1 MFYTKKKLIILII
14 ISIIFFILTYID
26 VRSENI
32 NKITGFAKV
41 VDGDT
46 IKINSKKIRLY
57 GIDAP
62 EKKQKCKKTYLT
74 ISFMSFTK
82 DYMCGEVSTQKLI
95 KKINKQKLNCNIL
108 DVDRYKRLIGEC
120 FKRNINLNSW
130 MVSNGYAVA
139 YRKYSKKYVSDEINA
154 KNNKTPISIEKS
166 EIKIKLLCYPR
177 ILGYVFNP
185 LSIFFVYDE
194 NDYLISI
201 LYEVKNTF
209 GEQHTYVFKTSS
221 YNSNVENNC
230 EKKFYVSPFMDLSS
244 KYFFKILDPNK
255 KLSIII
261 NQIDNQGKLLYA
273 SQNGIK

>member
-14 ISIIFFILTYID
+14 ISSIFFILTYND

-32 NKITGFAKV
+32 NKISGFAKV

-82 DYMCGEVSTQKLI
+82 DYMCGEASAEQLI

-154 KNNKTPISIEKS
+154 KKNK
-166 EIKIKLLCYPR
+166 
-177 ILGYVFNP
+177 LG
-185 LSIFFVYDE
+185 IW
-194 NDYLISI
+194 
-201 LYEVKNTF
+201 
-209 GEQHTYVFKTSS
+209 
-221 YNSNVENNC
+221 
-230 EKKFYVSPFMDLSS
+230 
-244 KYFFKILDPNK
+244 
-255 KLSIII
+255 
-261 NQIDNQGKLLYA
+261 QGKFEMPWDYRRK
-273 SQNGIK
+273 N

>member
-14 ISIIFFILTYID
+14 ISSIFFILTYND
-26 VRSENI
+26 VRSENL
-32 NKITGFAKV
+32 NKISGFAKV

-139 YRKYSKKYVSDEINA
+139 YRKYSKKYVSYEINA
-154 KNNKTPISIEKS
+154 KKNK
-166 EIKIKLLCYPR
+166 
-177 ILGYVFNP
+177 LG
-185 LSIFFVYDE
+185 IW
-194 NDYLISI
+194 
-201 LYEVKNTF
+201 
-209 GEQHTYVFKTSS
+209 
-221 YNSNVENNC
+221 
-230 EKKFYVSPFMDLSS
+230 
-244 KYFFKILDPNK
+244 
-255 KLSIII
+255 
-261 NQIDNQGKLLYA
+261 QGKFEMPWDYRRK
-273 SQNGIK
+273 N

>member
-14 ISIIFFILTYID
+14 ISSIFFILTYND
-26 VRSENI
+26 VRSENL
-32 NKITGFAKV
+32 NKISGFAKV

-154 KNNKTPISIEKS
+154 KNNKIGIW
-166 EIKIKLLCYPR
+166 
-177 ILGYVFNP
+177 
-185 LSIFFVYDE
+185 
-194 NDYLISI
+194 
-201 LYEVKNTF
+201 
-209 GEQHTYVFKTSS
+209 
-221 YNSNVENNC
+221 
-230 EKKFYVSPFMDLSS
+230 
-244 KYFFKILDPNK
+244 
-255 KLSIII
+255 
-261 NQIDNQGKLLYA
+261 QGKFEMPWDYRRK
-273 SQNGIK
+273 N

>member
-62 EKKQKCKKTYLT
+62 EKKQKCKKIYLT

-130 MVSNGYAVA
+130 MVSNGFAVA

-154 KNNKTPISIEKS
+154 KNNK
-166 EIKIKLLCYPR
+166 
-177 ILGYVFNP
+177 LG
-185 LSIFFVYDE
+185 IW
-194 NDYLISI
+194 
-201 LYEVKNTF
+201 
-209 GEQHTYVFKTSS
+209 
-221 YNSNVENNC
+221 
-230 EKKFYVSPFMDLSS
+230 
-244 KYFFKILDPNK
+244 
-255 KLSIII
+255 
-261 NQIDNQGKLLYA
+261 QGKFEMPWDFRR
-273 SQNGIK
+273 KK

>member
-14 ISIIFFILTYID
+14 ISSIFFILTYND

-32 NKITGFAKV
+32 NKISGFAKI

-95 KKINKQKLNCNIL
+95 KKINKQKLNCNII
-108 DVDRYKRLIGEC
+108 DVDRYKRLRGEC

-154 KNNKTPISIEKS
+154 KNNK
-166 EIKIKLLCYPR
+166 
-177 ILGYVFNP
+177 LG
-185 LSIFFVYDE
+185 IW
-194 NDYLISI
+194 
-201 LYEVKNTF
+201 
-209 GEQHTYVFKTSS
+209 
-221 YNSNVENNC
+221 
-230 EKKFYVSPFMDLSS
+230 
-244 KYFFKILDPNK
+244 
-255 KLSIII
+255 
-261 NQIDNQGKLLYA
+261 QGKFEMPWDYRRK
-273 SQNGIK
+273 N

>member
-14 ISIIFFILTYID
+14 ISSIFFILTYND

-32 NKITGFAKV
+32 NKISGFAKV

-46 IKINSKKIRLY
+46 IKISSKKIRLY

-62 EKKQKCKKTYLT
+62 EKKQKCKKIYLT
-74 ISFMSFTK
+74 ISFMSFTRNYK
-82 DYMCGEVSTQKLI
+82 CGEVSTQKLI

-154 KNNKTPISIEKS
+154 KNNK
-166 EIKIKLLCYPR
+166 
-177 ILGYVFNP
+177 LG
-185 LSIFFVYDE
+185 IW
-194 NDYLISI
+194 
-201 LYEVKNTF
+201 
-209 GEQHTYVFKTSS
+209 
-221 YNSNVENNC
+221 
-230 EKKFYVSPFMDLSS
+230 
-244 KYFFKILDPNK
+244 
-255 KLSIII
+255 
-261 NQIDNQGKLLYA
+261 QGKFEMPWDYRRK
-273 SQNGIK
+273 N

>member
-14 ISIIFFILTYID
+14 ISIIFFLLTYID

-82 DYMCGEVSTQKLI
+82 DYMCGEVSTEKLI

-154 KNNKTPISIEKS
+154 KNNK
-166 EIKIKLLCYPR
+166 
-177 ILGYVFNP
+177 LG
-185 LSIFFVYDE
+185 IW
-194 NDYLISI
+194 
-201 LYEVKNTF
+201 
-209 GEQHTYVFKTSS
+209 
-221 YNSNVENNC
+221 
-230 EKKFYVSPFMDLSS
+230 
-244 KYFFKILDPNK
+244 
-255 KLSIII
+255 
-261 NQIDNQGKLLYA
+261 QGKFEMPWDYRRK
-273 SQNGIK
+273 NR

>member
-14 ISIIFFILTYID
+14 ISSIFFILTYND

-82 DYMCGEVSTQKLI
+82 DYMCGEVSTKKLI

-154 KNNKTPISIEKS
+154 KNNK
-166 EIKIKLLCYPR
+166 
-177 ILGYVFNP
+177 LG
-185 LSIFFVYDE
+185 IW
-194 NDYLISI
+194 
-201 LYEVKNTF
+201 
-209 GEQHTYVFKTSS
+209 
-221 YNSNVENNC
+221 
-230 EKKFYVSPFMDLSS
+230 
-244 KYFFKILDPNK
+244 
-255 KLSIII
+255 
-261 NQIDNQGKLLYA
+261 QGKFEMPWDYRRK
-273 SQNGIK
+273 N

>member
-1 MFYTKKKLIILII
+1 MFFKKKKLVILII
-14 ISIIFFILTYID
+14 ISSIFFILTYND

-32 NKITGFAKV
+32 NKISGFAKI

-82 DYMCGEVSTQKLI
+82 DYMCGELSTQKLI

-154 KNNKTPISIEKS
+154 KNNK
-166 EIKIKLLCYPR
+166 
-177 ILGYVFNP
+177 LG
-185 LSIFFVYDE
+185 IW
-194 NDYLISI
+194 
-201 LYEVKNTF
+201 
-209 GEQHTYVFKTSS
+209 
-221 YNSNVENNC
+221 
-230 EKKFYVSPFMDLSS
+230 
-244 KYFFKILDPNK
+244 
-255 KLSIII
+255 
-261 NQIDNQGKLLYA
+261 QGKFEMPWDYRRK
-273 SQNGIK
+273 N

>member
-14 ISIIFFILTYID
+14 ISSIFFILTYND

-32 NKITGFAKV
+32 NKISGFAKV

-82 DYMCGEVSTQKLI
+82 DYMCGEVSTKKLI

-154 KNNKTPISIEKS
+154 KN
-166 EIKIKLLCYPR
+166 
-177 ILGYVFNP
+177 
-185 LSIFFVYDE
+185 
-194 NDYLISI
+194 
-201 LYEVKNTF
+201 
-209 GEQHTYVFKTSS
+209 
-221 YNSNVENNC
+221 
-230 EKKFYVSPFMDLSS
+230 
-244 KYFFKILDPNK
+244 K
-255 KLSIII
+255 KLGIW
-261 NQIDNQGKLLYA
+261 QGKFEMPWDYRRK
-273 SQNGIK
+273 N

>member
-14 ISIIFFILTYID
+14 ISSIFFILTYID

-32 NKITGFAKV
+32 NKISGFAKV

-62 EKKQKCKKTYLT
+62 EKKQKCKKIYLT

-95 KKINKQKLNCNIL
+95 KKINKKKLNFNIL

-130 MVSNGYAVA
+130 KVSNGYAVA
-139 YRKYSKKYVSDEINA
+139 YRKYSK
-154 KNNKTPISIEKS
+154 
-166 EIKIKLLCYPR
+166 
-177 ILGYVFNP
+177 
-185 LSIFFVYDE
+185 
-194 NDYLISI
+194 
-201 LYEVKNTF
+201 
-209 GEQHTYVFKTSS
+209 
-221 YNSNVENNC
+221 
-230 EKKFYVSPFMDLSS
+230 
-244 KYFFKILDPNK
+244 
-255 KLSIII
+255 
-261 NQIDNQGKLLYA
+261 
-273 SQNGIK
+273 

>member
-1 MFYTKKKLIILII
+1 MFYTKKKLVILII
-14 ISIIFFILTYID
+14 ISSIFFILAYND

-32 NKITGFAKV
+32 NKISGFVKV

-95 KKINKQKLNCNIL
+95 KKINKQKLNCNII

-154 KNNKTPISIEKS
+154 KNNK
-166 EIKIKLLCYPR
+166 
-177 ILGYVFNP
+177 LG
-185 LSIFFVYDE
+185 IW
-194 NDYLISI
+194 
-201 LYEVKNTF
+201 
-209 GEQHTYVFKTSS
+209 
-221 YNSNVENNC
+221 
-230 EKKFYVSPFMDLSS
+230 
-244 KYFFKILDPNK
+244 
-255 KLSIII
+255 
-261 NQIDNQGKLLYA
+261 QGKFEMPWDYRRK
-273 SQNGIK
+273 N

>member
-14 ISIIFFILTYID
+14 ISSIFFILTYND

-32 NKITGFAKV
+32 NKISGFVKV

-95 KKINKQKLNCNIL
+95 KKINNQKLNCNII

-139 YRKYSKKYVSDEINA
+139 YRKYSKKYISDEINA
-154 KNNKTPISIEKS
+154 KNNK
-166 EIKIKLLCYPR
+166 
-177 ILGYVFNP
+177 LG
-185 LSIFFVYDE
+185 IW
-194 NDYLISI
+194 
-201 LYEVKNTF
+201 
-209 GEQHTYVFKTSS
+209 
-221 YNSNVENNC
+221 
-230 EKKFYVSPFMDLSS
+230 
-244 KYFFKILDPNK
+244 
-255 KLSIII
+255 
-261 NQIDNQGKLLYA
+261 QGKFEMPWDYRRK
-273 SQNGIK
+273 N

>member
-1 MFYTKKKLIILII
+1 MFYTKKKLVILII
-14 ISIIFFILTYID
+14 ISSIFFILTYND

-32 NKITGFAKV
+32 NKISGFAKV

-130 MVSNGYAVA
+130 MVSNGHAVA
-139 YRKYSKKYVSDEINA
+139 Y
-154 KNNKTPISIEKS
+154 
-166 EIKIKLLCYPR
+166 
-177 ILGYVFNP
+177 
-185 LSIFFVYDE
+185 LS
-194 NDYLISI
+194 LIHI
-201 LYEVKNTF
+201 
-209 GEQHTYVFKTSS
+209 
-221 YNSNVENNC
+221 
-230 EKKFYVSPFMDLSS
+230 
-244 KYFFKILDPNK
+244 
-255 KLSIII
+255 
-261 NQIDNQGKLLYA
+261 
-273 SQNGIK
+273 

>member
-1 MFYTKKKLIILII
+1 MII
-14 ISIIFFILTYID
+14 ISSIFFILTYND
-26 VRSENI
+26 VRSENR
-32 NKITGFAKV
+32 NKISDFAKV

-95 KKINKQKLNCNIL
+95 KKINKQQLNCNIL

-154 KNNKTPISIEKS
+154 KNNK
-166 EIKIKLLCYPR
+166 
-177 ILGYVFNP
+177 LG
-185 LSIFFVYDE
+185 IW
-194 NDYLISI
+194 
-201 LYEVKNTF
+201 
-209 GEQHTYVFKTSS
+209 
-221 YNSNVENNC
+221 
-230 EKKFYVSPFMDLSS
+230 
-244 KYFFKILDPNK
+244 
-255 KLSIII
+255 
-261 NQIDNQGKLLYA
+261 QGKFEMPWDYRRK
-273 SQNGIK
+273 N

>member
-1 MFYTKKKLIILII
+1 MII

-82 DYMCGEVSTQKLI
+82 DYMCGEVSTEKLI

-154 KNNKTPISIEKS
+154 KKNK
-166 EIKIKLLCYPR
+166 
-177 ILGYVFNP
+177 LG
-185 LSIFFVYDE
+185 IW
-194 NDYLISI
+194 
-201 LYEVKNTF
+201 
-209 GEQHTYVFKTSS
+209 
-221 YNSNVENNC
+221 
-230 EKKFYVSPFMDLSS
+230 
-244 KYFFKILDPNK
+244 
-255 KLSIII
+255 
-261 NQIDNQGKLLYA
+261 QGKFEMPWDYRRK
-273 SQNGIK
+273 N

>member
-1 MFYTKKKLIILII
+1 MFYTKKKLVILII
-14 ISIIFFILTYID
+14 ISSIFFILTYND

-32 NKITGFAKV
+32 NKISGFAKV

-95 KKINKQKLNCNIL
+95 KKINNQKLNCNII

-154 KNNKTPISIEKS
+154 KNNK
-166 EIKIKLLCYPR
+166 
-177 ILGYVFNP
+177 LG
-185 LSIFFVYDE
+185 IW
-194 NDYLISI
+194 
-201 LYEVKNTF
+201 
-209 GEQHTYVFKTSS
+209 
-221 YNSNVENNC
+221 
-230 EKKFYVSPFMDLSS
+230 
-244 KYFFKILDPNK
+244 
-255 KLSIII
+255 
-261 NQIDNQGKLLYA
+261 QGKFEMPWDYRRK
-273 SQNGIK
+273 N

>member
-32 NKITGFAKV
+32 NKITGFARV

-74 ISFMSFTK
+74 ISFISFTK
-82 DYMCGEVSTQKLI
+82 DYMCGEISTQKLI
-95 KKINKQKLNCNIL
+95 KKINKQKLNCKIL
-108 DVDRYKRLIGEC
+108 DVDRYKRLIAEC
-120 FKRNINLNSW
+120 FKKNININSW

-154 KNNKTPISIEKS
+154 KNNK
-166 EIKIKLLCYPR
+166 
-177 ILGYVFNP
+177 LG
-185 LSIFFVYDE
+185 IW
-194 NDYLISI
+194 
-201 LYEVKNTF
+201 
-209 GEQHTYVFKTSS
+209 
-221 YNSNVENNC
+221 
-230 EKKFYVSPFMDLSS
+230 
-244 KYFFKILDPNK
+244 
-255 KLSIII
+255 
-261 NQIDNQGKLLYA
+261 QGKFEMPWDYRRK
-273 SQNGIK
+273 N

>member
-14 ISIIFFILTYID
+14 ISSIFFILTYND

-32 NKITGFAKV
+32 NKISGFAKV
-41 VDGDT
+41 VDGDP

-95 KKINKQKLNCNIL
+95 KKINKQKLKCNIL

-154 KNNKTPISIEKS
+154 KNNK
-166 EIKIKLLCYPR
+166 
-177 ILGYVFNP
+177 LG
-185 LSIFFVYDE
+185 IW
-194 NDYLISI
+194 
-201 LYEVKNTF
+201 
-209 GEQHTYVFKTSS
+209 
-221 YNSNVENNC
+221 
-230 EKKFYVSPFMDLSS
+230 
-244 KYFFKILDPNK
+244 
-255 KLSIII
+255 
-261 NQIDNQGKLLYA
+261 QGKFEMPWDYRRK
-273 SQNGIK
+273 N

>member
-14 ISIIFFILTYID
+14 ISSIFFILTYND

-32 NKITGFAKV
+32 NKISGFAKV

-95 KKINKQKLNCNIL
+95 KKINKQKLNCNII

-154 KNNKTPISIEKS
+154 KN
-166 EIKIKLLCYPR
+166 
-177 ILGYVFNP
+177 
-185 LSIFFVYDE
+185 
-194 NDYLISI
+194 
-201 LYEVKNTF
+201 
-209 GEQHTYVFKTSS
+209 
-221 YNSNVENNC
+221 
-230 EKKFYVSPFMDLSS
+230 
-244 KYFFKILDPNK
+244 K
-255 KLSIII
+255 KLGIW
-261 NQIDNQGKLLYA
+261 QGKFEMPWDYRRK
-273 SQNGIK
+273 N

>member
-14 ISIIFFILTYID
+14 ISSIFFILTYND

-32 NKITGFAKV
+32 NKISGFAKV

-120 FKRNINLNSW
+120 FKRDINLNSW

-154 KNNKTPISIEKS
+154 KNNK
-166 EIKIKLLCYPR
+166 
-177 ILGYVFNP
+177 LG
-185 LSIFFVYDE
+185 IW
-194 NDYLISI
+194 
-201 LYEVKNTF
+201 
-209 GEQHTYVFKTSS
+209 
-221 YNSNVENNC
+221 
-230 EKKFYVSPFMDLSS
+230 
-244 KYFFKILDPNK
+244 
-255 KLSIII
+255 
-261 NQIDNQGKLLYA
+261 QGKFEMPWDYRRK
-273 SQNGIK
+273 N

>member
-14 ISIIFFILTYID
+14 ISSIFFILTYND

-32 NKITGFAKV
+32 NKISGFAKV

-95 KKINKQKLNCNIL
+95 KKINKQKLNCNII

-154 KNNKTPISIEKS
+154 KNNK
-166 EIKIKLLCYPR
+166 
-177 ILGYVFNP
+177 LG
-185 LSIFFVYDE
+185 IW
-194 NDYLISI
+194 
-201 LYEVKNTF
+201 
-209 GEQHTYVFKTSS
+209 
-221 YNSNVENNC
+221 
-230 EKKFYVSPFMDLSS
+230 
-244 KYFFKILDPNK
+244 
-255 KLSIII
+255 
-261 NQIDNQGKLLYA
+261 QGKFEMPWDYRRK
-273 SQNGIK
+273 N

>member
-14 ISIIFFILTYID
+14 ISSIFFILTYND

-32 NKITGFAKV
+32 NKISGFAKV

-82 DYMCGEVSTQKLI
+82 DYMCGEISTQKLI

-154 KNNKTPISIEKS
+154 KNNK
-166 EIKIKLLCYPR
+166 
-177 ILGYVFNP
+177 LG
-185 LSIFFVYDE
+185 IW
-194 NDYLISI
+194 
-201 LYEVKNTF
+201 
-209 GEQHTYVFKTSS
+209 
-221 YNSNVENNC
+221 
-230 EKKFYVSPFMDLSS
+230 
-244 KYFFKILDPNK
+244 
-255 KLSIII
+255 
-261 NQIDNQGKLLYA
+261 QGKFEMPWDYRRK
-273 SQNGIK
+273 N

>member
-14 ISIIFFILTYID
+14 ISSIFFILTYND

-32 NKITGFAKV
+32 NKISGFAKV

-139 YRKYSKKYVSDEINA
+139 YRKYSKKYVTDEINA
-154 KNNKTPISIEKS
+154 KNNK
-166 EIKIKLLCYPR
+166 
-177 ILGYVFNP
+177 LG
-185 LSIFFVYDE
+185 IW
-194 NDYLISI
+194 
-201 LYEVKNTF
+201 
-209 GEQHTYVFKTSS
+209 
-221 YNSNVENNC
+221 
-230 EKKFYVSPFMDLSS
+230 
-244 KYFFKILDPNK
+244 
-255 KLSIII
+255 
-261 NQIDNQGKLLYA
+261 QGKFEMPWDYRRK
-273 SQNGIK
+273 N

>member
-14 ISIIFFILTYID
+14 ISSIFFILTYND

-32 NKITGFAKV
+32 NKISGFAKV

-130 MVSNGYAVA
+130 MVSNGFAVA

-154 KNNKTPISIEKS
+154 KN
-166 EIKIKLLCYPR
+166 
-177 ILGYVFNP
+177 
-185 LSIFFVYDE
+185 
-194 NDYLISI
+194 
-201 LYEVKNTF
+201 
-209 GEQHTYVFKTSS
+209 
-221 YNSNVENNC
+221 
-230 EKKFYVSPFMDLSS
+230 
-244 KYFFKILDPNK
+244 K
-255 KLSIII
+255 KLGIW
-261 NQIDNQGKLLYA
+261 QGKFEMPWDYRRK
-273 SQNGIK
+273 N

>member
-14 ISIIFFILTYID
+14 ISSIFFILTYND

-32 NKITGFAKV
+32 NKISGFAKI

-95 KKINKQKLNCNIL
+95 KKINKQKLNCNII

-154 KNNKTPISIEKS
+154 KN
-166 EIKIKLLCYPR
+166 
-177 ILGYVFNP
+177 
-185 LSIFFVYDE
+185 
-194 NDYLISI
+194 
-201 LYEVKNTF
+201 
-209 GEQHTYVFKTSS
+209 
-221 YNSNVENNC
+221 
-230 EKKFYVSPFMDLSS
+230 
-244 KYFFKILDPNK
+244 K
-255 KLSIII
+255 KLGIW
-261 NQIDNQGKLLYA
+261 QGKFEMPWDYRRK
-273 SQNGIK
+273 N

>member
-14 ISIIFFILTYID
+14 ISSIFFILTYND
-26 VRSENI
+26 VRSKNI
-32 NKITGFAKV
+32 NKISGFAKV

-82 DYMCGEVSTQKLI
+82 EYMCGEVSTEKLI
-95 KKINKQKLNCNIL
+95 KKINKQKLKCNIL

-154 KNNKTPISIEKS
+154 KNNK
-166 EIKIKLLCYPR
+166 
-177 ILGYVFNP
+177 LG
-185 LSIFFVYDE
+185 IW
-194 NDYLISI
+194 
-201 LYEVKNTF
+201 
-209 GEQHTYVFKTSS
+209 
-221 YNSNVENNC
+221 
-230 EKKFYVSPFMDLSS
+230 
-244 KYFFKILDPNK
+244 
-255 KLSIII
+255 
-261 NQIDNQGKLLYA
+261 QGKFEMPWDFRRK
-273 SQNGIK
+273 N

>member
-32 NKITGFAKV
+32 NKIPGFAKV

-82 DYMCGEVSTQKLI
+82 DYMCGEVSTEKLI

-120 FKRNINLNSW
+120 YKRNINSNSW

-154 KNNKTPISIEKS
+154 KNNK
-166 EIKIKLLCYPR
+166 
-177 ILGYVFNP
+177 LG
-185 LSIFFVYDE
+185 IW
-194 NDYLISI
+194 
-201 LYEVKNTF
+201 
-209 GEQHTYVFKTSS
+209 
-221 YNSNVENNC
+221 
-230 EKKFYVSPFMDLSS
+230 
-244 KYFFKILDPNK
+244 
-255 KLSIII
+255 
-261 NQIDNQGKLLYA
+261 QGKFEMPWDYRRK
-273 SQNGIK
+273 N

>member
-41 VDGDT
+41 IDGDT

-82 DYMCGEVSTQKLI
+82 DYMCGEVSTEKLI

-154 KNNKTPISIEKS
+154 KNNK
-166 EIKIKLLCYPR
+166 
-177 ILGYVFNP
+177 LG
-185 LSIFFVYDE
+185 IW
-194 NDYLISI
+194 
-201 LYEVKNTF
+201 
-209 GEQHTYVFKTSS
+209 
-221 YNSNVENNC
+221 
-230 EKKFYVSPFMDLSS
+230 
-244 KYFFKILDPNK
+244 
-255 KLSIII
+255 
-261 NQIDNQGKLLYA
+261 QGKFEMPWDYRRK
-273 SQNGIK
+273 N

>member
-32 NKITGFAKV
+32 NKISGFAKV

-82 DYMCGEVSTQKLI
+82 DYMCGELSTQKLI

-154 KNNKTPISIEKS
+154 KNNK
-166 EIKIKLLCYPR
+166 
-177 ILGYVFNP
+177 LG
-185 LSIFFVYDE
+185 IW
-194 NDYLISI
+194 
-201 LYEVKNTF
+201 
-209 GEQHTYVFKTSS
+209 
-221 YNSNVENNC
+221 
-230 EKKFYVSPFMDLSS
+230 
-244 KYFFKILDPNK
+244 
-255 KLSIII
+255 
-261 NQIDNQGKLLYA
+261 QGKFEMPWDYRRK
-273 SQNGIK
+273 N

>member
-14 ISIIFFILTYID
+14 ISSIFFILTYND

-32 NKITGFAKV
+32 NKISGFAKV

-82 DYMCGEVSTQKLI
+82 DYMCGEVSTEKLI

-154 KNNKTPISIEKS
+154 KNNK
-166 EIKIKLLCYPR
+166 
-177 ILGYVFNP
+177 LG
-185 LSIFFVYDE
+185 IW
-194 NDYLISI
+194 
-201 LYEVKNTF
+201 
-209 GEQHTYVFKTSS
+209 
-221 YNSNVENNC
+221 
-230 EKKFYVSPFMDLSS
+230 
-244 KYFFKILDPNK
+244 
-255 KLSIII
+255 
-261 NQIDNQGKLLYA
+261 QGKFEMPW
-273 SQNGIK
+273 NFRRKN